1 MLKSL
6 CRKTSFYAAVAI
18 LGVLLDQAS
27 KYAVIRS
34 LMNKED
40 IILIKGVLSLTY
52 AENQGA
58 AFGILPG
65 GRLLFTCFAVLV
77 TAGAFV
83 YIRRILKS
91 GGPSIMC
98 LWLSLIS
105 AGAIGN
111 MIDRIARGSVIDFI
125 YFSVIDFPV
134 FNIADIFIVFSCFML
149 VISLFAVKDDDSK
162 AGGVR

>member
-1 MLKSL
+1 M
-6 CRKTSFYAAVAI
+6 V
-18 LGVLLDQAS
+18 
-27 KYAVIRS
+27 
-34 LMNKED
+34 
-40 IILIKGVLSLTY
+40 
-52 AENQGA
+52 
-58 AFGILPG
+58 
-65 GRLLFTCFAVLV
+65 
-77 TAGAFV
+77 
-83 YIRRILKS
+83 
-91 GGPSIMC
+91 C

-111 MIDRIARGSVIDFI
+111 MIDRVARGRVIDFI